1 MLHQVCLQSACLLQ
15 VTFTSDWIG
24 RILYF
29 FSIMSSLRHNA
40 VLYSHR
46 FDFHSAWRCPVQSSY
61 TKSHNSTQHIA
72 TTSKWCSIPNHPI
85 FRCPSFASCDI
96 KPGALFLR
104 SLVIYKHD
112 HQHLWGNTTR
122 WSCRTISGVGNQK
135 KKTKSH
141 DSVGLLCPTGGYF
154 FFTVKISVLTV
165 YLLMYIAHSSVNTF
179 EFAKTKKSLSRR
191 R

>member
-1 MLHQVCLQSACLLQ
+1 
-15 VTFTSDWIG
+15 
-24 RILYF
+24 
-29 FSIMSSLRHNA
+29 MSSLRHNA

-85 FRCPSFASCDI
+85 FRCPWFASCDI
-96 KPGALFLR
+96 EPGALFLR

-154 FFTVKISVLTV
+154 FLHSQDFGFNCIFINVHCSLLRQYIRICQNQEVSREEDNAPINFTCLIVQ
-165 YLLMYIAHSSVNTF
+165 TF
-179 EFAKTKKSLSRR
+179 SWNNAGVT
-191 R
+191 